1 MIRHI
6 NEFID
11 KIMNDLTKW
20 DEGVKPW
27 FRGESGNKHLPLCPK
42 IQKFESNE
50 ENYLLQSFRR
60 QAGGLT
66 NVPPRSGHTDMWLFL
81 AQHYG
86 IPTRLLDW
94 TEGALHALYFAI
106 NRENS
111 NLRVYMLNPLKLNE
125 FAGSK
130 NIPPNYPLSWVKGVE
145 HWDVGEI
152 LTFG

>member
-94 TEGALHALYFAI
+94 T
-106 NRENS
+106 
-111 NLRVYMLNPLKLNE
+111 
-125 FAGSK
+125 
-130 NIPPNYPLSWVKGVE
+130 
-145 HWDVGEI
+145 
-152 LTFG
+152 